1 MEKKR
6 KIWKTSQS
14 SMPLSSVEIM
24 NNNNAPHF
32 YVNGEMGIVELSV
45 GMQICKNHFGRL
57 IGRKDQQFLNN

>member
-1 MEKKR
+1 
-6 KIWKTSQS
+6 
-14 SMPLSSVEIM
+14 MPLSSVEIM